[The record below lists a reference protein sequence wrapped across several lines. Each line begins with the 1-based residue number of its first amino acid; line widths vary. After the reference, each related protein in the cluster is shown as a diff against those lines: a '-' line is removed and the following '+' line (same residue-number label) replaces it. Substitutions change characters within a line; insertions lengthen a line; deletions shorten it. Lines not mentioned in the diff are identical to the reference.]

1 MFRLLLRFLGLSLLA
16 TGFVTLIVD
25 VAHSI
30 AGGGV
35 SITPIS
41 DTLMELAPAKFAT
54 AQAFIEHHI
63 HPFIWNPL
71 LVGFMHLPLWLGL
84 GMAGCLVSWLG
95 KAPAP
100 KFGFSSR

>member
-1 MFRLLLRFLGLSLLA
+1 MFRLLLRFLGLCLLA

-35 SITPIS
+35 SFTPIGE
-41 DTLMELAPAKFAT
+41 TLMGLAPARLAT

-63 HPFIWNPL
+63 HPFISNSL
-71 LVGFMHLPLWLGL
+71 LGGFMRLPLWLVL
-84 GMAGCLVSWLG
+84 GMAGYLVSWLG